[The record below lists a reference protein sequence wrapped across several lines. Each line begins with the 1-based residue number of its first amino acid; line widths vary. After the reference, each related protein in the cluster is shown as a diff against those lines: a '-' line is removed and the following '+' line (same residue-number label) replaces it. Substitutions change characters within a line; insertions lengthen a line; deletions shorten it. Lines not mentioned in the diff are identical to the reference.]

1 MKASS
6 ESGECASL
14 ISTGDFSVF
23 EAVCLAAIGWVFL
36 VLSWALFFP
45 ERRSAPRGRRRETD
59 GKGRAHRWGL
69 RGAGPDD
76 FSTQS
81 LAYWGLGDKL
91 AQLLARRGRA
101 WADAENIG
109 NRPGDRVCVV
119 FSEGRLKAAK
129 HLELHSAGLQVQ
141 LGFWPAFEVLGGYE
155 PDAGSQQFLIQIVH
169 GEWRVG
175 KQEQNAAGI
184 VFTQGRFAPL
194 PLLLAPLVQPGPLH
208 QPQVLHNGGVIA
220 QDGLESDP
228 GSVQVQN
235 AKARRRGRIS
245 WVKGRNRLILVLM
258 CAEDVLVRAEEAE
271 VSFLVCGKHARVDGR
286 GKLLLLAPLASG
298 VTAGLAGLA
307 GSNHGQLP
315 EIRVHPQNREAR
327 ISRGARRFGRDIAQ
341 LHAGSKSLPAGS
353 RIGSG
358 AR

>member
-59 GKGRAHRWGL
+59 GKGRAHRWHL

-76 FSTQS
+76 FSTKS

-91 AQLLARRGRA
+91 AQLLAWRGRA

-169 GEWRVG
+169 GVRRAG
-175 KQEQNAAGI
+175 KQEQNPAGI
-184 VFTQGRFAPL
+184 VFPQSCFAPL
-194 PLLLAPLVQPGPLH
+194 PHLLLPLVQPGPLH
-208 QPQVLHNGGVIA
+208 QPQVLHHGGVIA
-220 QDGLESDP
+220 QDGLKSDS

-235 AKARRRGRIS
+235 AKARQRRRIS
-245 WVKGRNRLILVLM
+245 GVKCRDRLILVLM
-258 CAEDVLVRAEEAE
+258 CAEDMLVRAEVAE
-271 VSFLVCGKHARVDGR
+271 VSFLVCRKHAGVDGSR
-286 GKLLLLAPLASG
+286 KFVSLTPLASG
-298 VTAGLAGLA
+298 VAVGFAGLAGA
-307 GSNHGQLP
+307 NDGQLP
-315 EIRVHPQNREAR
+315 EIRVHSQNRNAR
-327 ISRGARRFGRDIAQ
+327 ISRRARRFGGHVAQ
-341 LHAGSKSLPAGS
+341 LHAGSKRLPG
-353 RIGSG
+353 GSG
-358 AR
+358 IGAGV